1 MRLKMASL
9 RFYDDS
15 IVSTALRSRLEQDL
29 LESIATQILVKFV
42 ILKHAAAWKSR
53 PHPVLIATS
62 LSALAAAP
70 LLVFSRPPPPLT
82 ASQCRSSSPS
92 PLSWSCWP
100 IWHVRSLP
108 SAGAAGRRWRE
119 LKKNPGSTGFDLG
132 HGPPLPGGYR
142 ASGNAGE
149 ECAKHVVCDADGA
162 CRCRRGAGR
171 AR

>member
-9 RFYDDS
+9 RFCDDS

-70 LLVFSRPPPPLT
+70 LLVFSPT
-82 ASQCRSSSPS
+82 AAAFDCVSV
-92 PLSWSCWP
+92 P
-100 IWHVRSLP
+100 IQLAVTIVVVVLAYLACAELAKRW
-108 SAGAAGRRWRE
+108 GGRTTVARAE
-119 LKKNPGSTGFDLG
+119 KKS
-132 HGPPLPGGYR
+132 R
-142 ASGNAGE
+142 
-149 ECAKHVVCDADGA
+149 
-162 CRCRRGAGR
+162 
-171 AR
+171 